1 MEIVLALPR
10 PESSKK
16 ARLYKQQS
24 YPEPRI
30 LRSGNPVSLVSSDM
44 LEKLFIHFYDVI
56 KTLSSAPVTF
66 F

>member
-10 PESSKK
+10 PESSK
-16 ARLYKQQS
+16 RMYKQQS

-30 LRSGNPVSLVSSDM
+30 LRSGNPVSFVSSDM

-56 KTLSSAPVTF
+56 ETLSSAPVTF